1 MAVAQMAAGSCG
13 GTFGTFQGCQ
23 TAVSKCNENKWL
35 WLETLRVA
43 AAELLEHLRAAKR
56 QSQKPVNPDGC
67 GPNGSWEQHGTA
79 AKRKL
84 RRPVTFHTSGGPRR
98 HPCLGIGRGRRIYT
112 HMRVC
117 IDIIL
122 DYVVLVCLLFWGLL
136 FFSTHGY
143 LTAMM
148 GHDGN

>member
-56 QSQKPVNPDGC
+56 QSQKPVNPDGF
-67 GPNGSWEQHGTA
+67 GPKWLVGATCHGCQTEASTAGNVPHLRWSQAPPLPRHRSGSADTE
-79 AKRKL
+79 R
-84 RRPVTFHTSGGPRR
+84 
-98 HPCLGIGRGRRIYT
+98 
-112 HMRVC
+112 
-117 IDIIL
+117 
-122 DYVVLVCLLFWGLL
+122 
-136 FFSTHGY
+136 
-143 LTAMM
+143 
-148 GHDGN
+148 NN